1 MYEYHRKPSLV
12 WPIILIGA
20 GILFLLNNLGI
31 VDWDVWLTIGRLWPL
46 ILVAIG
52 FDIILGRSSGI
63 WPALAFLLIIALFTS
78 GAWLVNT
85 TGSVLAGELHSQ
97 EINQPLDGVT
107 NAKIDVD
114 FGVGQ
119 LEIGKTSSEDM
130 LVDGVIELTDSEV
143 LDHEHRTASGTA
155 YVLIASHGQQFYPSW
170 WFTDGQSPKRE
181 WKLYLTEKIP
191 IELDVDAGVGKTE
204 LDLRQ
209 LKLDALDVDCGVG
222 EMVVYLPSEE
232 QYTAYIDGGVG
243 QLKIYVPEDLA
254 VRIVVDSGLG
264 NTSVVGDYNQSG
276 NTYTSASYGEG
287 SETSNIYVNGGVGN
301 ISIIELDH

>member
-85 TGSVLAGELHSQ
+85 TGSILSGELRSQ

-119 LEIGKTSSEDM
+119 LEIGKTSNEDM

-170 WFTDGQSPKRE
+170 WFNDGQSPKRE

-243 QLKIYVPEDLA
+243 QLKIFVPEDLA